1 MRIFENIRYATGAI
15 FLNKKRSFL
24 TMIGIIVGLSAVITI
39 VSVGDTVSTLM
50 NEFFM
55 STFGGNNIQV
65 YSYSEPFDSYEY
77 FKYAITQDEI
87 SDILDNAPDSVVD
100 VIQQSEISYKGKA
113 FVDDNMYSAASLA
126 GVSSGY
132 AKSTNMKIV
141 EGRFINK
148 KDCQEKKAAVVISD
162 VAAENCFGSAQKA
175 IGKSIFIQGMFPD
188 QLQQYVDVMSQDDAS
203 EINTA
208 VYTSCVVVGVYK
220 YEDRQGKLKNLDN
233 RNLFLTDIYCPY
245 SYLDDLGG
253 VGSDNQTYNSIQVV
267 CKDSEHLDEAEM
279 YLYDF
284 LESRFQES
292 DNYKYFIMD
301 IREELKEISMM
312 VTVVTI
318 VFILVAAIS
327 LIVGGIGLMNTML
340 VSITERTKE
349 IGIKKALGAKK
360 NTIRAQFLTESV
372 IICLIACAIGVFFGA
387 LLGMIIELN
396 IDKIIDLIKN
406 ETIVYFLKNTDI
418 KITPSAGAVIISVIF
433 SVTVGVIFGY
443 YPANK
448 GAKMQPVDALRYE

>member
-1 MRIFENIRYATGAI
+1 MKIFENIRYAVGAI
-15 FLNKKRSFL
+15 LLNKKRSFL

-39 VSVGDTVSTLM
+39 VSVGDTITTVM

-55 STFGGNNIQV
+55 STFGGNNIHV
-65 YSYSEPFDSYEY
+65 CSYSDSNDSGDSY
-77 FKYAITQDEI
+77 KYAITQDEI
-87 SDILDNAPDSVVD
+87 SHILDNGPDSIVD
-100 VIQQSEISYKGKA
+100 VLQQSAYSYKGKA
-113 FVDDNMYSAASLA
+113 FIDDNMYSAASLS

-132 AKSTNMKIV
+132 AKSSNMKMV
-141 EGRFINK
+141 EGRFINR

-162 VAAENCFGSAQKA
+162 VAAENCFGSAKNA
-175 IGKSIFIQGMFPD
+175 IGKSILIQGKIPD
-188 QLQQYVDVMSQDDAS
+188 QIPQDTD
-203 EINTA
+203 EMPQNDKFTINTT
-208 VYTSCVVVGVYK
+208 VYTNCVVVGVYK
-220 YEDRQGKLKNLDN
+220 YEDKQGKLKNIDN
-233 RNLFLTDIYCPY
+233 KRSFLTNIYCPY
-245 SYLDDLGG
+245 SYLNYVSGIETNDI
-253 VGSDNQTYNSIQVV
+253 TYNFIQVA
-267 CKDSEHLDEAEM
+267 CEDNTHLDEVEM

-284 LESRFQES
+284 LDSRFQDS
-292 DNYKYFIMD
+292 DNYEYMVLD
-301 IREELKEISMM
+301 IREDLKDISMV

-372 IICLIACAIGVFFGA
+372 IICLIACAVGVFCGT
-387 LLGMIIELN
+387 LIGMIIELN

-406 ETIVYFLKNTDI
+406 DTIVYFLKNTDI